1 MQRNTPH
8 PIAEIATLCRL
19 WLTKPR
25 QIATWAPS
33 SRDVGAGFL
42 AAIAGAPDGLV
53 LELGAGTGPVT
64 ASLLAGGLARQR
76 LAVVEADH
84 ILHTR
89 LCRRFGPE
97 SMFCLDARELAPTL
111 ERLLTE
117 RGLDHVAAIVSTLP
131 ILNFA
136 TADQKA
142 VLDGVF
148 AHAAPDARMTQITYL
163 PGSPVRQRHLAR
175 WGYVAE
181 RVARIQRNWP
191 PATLWQ
197 YRRQPCDQTAISAR
211 PSRK

>member
-1 MQRNTPH
+1 MPTNNPH
-8 PIAEIATLCRL
+8 PVAEIATLCRL

-33 SRDVGAGFL
+33 SRDVGAAFL
-42 AAIAGAPDGLV
+42 AAIANAPDGLV
-53 LELGAGTGPVT
+53 VELGAGTGPVT
-64 ASLLAGGLARQR
+64 ASLLDSGLSRRR

-84 ILHTR
+84 ILHAR

-97 SMFCLDARELAPTL
+97 GMFCVDARALAPML

-117 RGLDHVAAIVSTLP
+117 RGFDHVGAIVSTLP

-136 TADQKA
+136 RAGQKA

-148 AHAAPDARMTQITYL
+148 AHAAPTAAMIQITYL
-163 PGSPVRQRHLAR
+163 PGSPVRQRHLAT
-175 WGYVAE
+175 WGYAAE

-197 YRRQPCDQTAISAR
+197 YRRLA
-211 PSRK
+211 